1 MHNNAHRPL
10 FRHLAKR
17 EAERHGFEGVLRGA
31 RMMAADTIDYQTDPS
46 RYRHWKI
53 ERDGDIAYLIMDV
66 DQAGGLGDYE
76 LKLNSYD
83 LGVDIELNDAV
94 QRLRF
99 EHPEVRCVVI
109 KSGKD
114 NVFCA
119 GANIRMLGK
128 ATHGAKVNFC
138 KFTNETRLAIEDA
151 SENSKQVY
159 VCAIN
164 GNAAGGGYELALAA
178 DHIMLVDDR
187 RSAVALPE
195 TPLLAVLPGTG
206 GLTRV
211 TDKRKVRRDRADVFC
226 SIEEGVRGTKAVEWR
241 LVDEVVSNSKWKDAV
256 AARARE
262 VAARSDRPKDA
273 KGITLTPLDRKIEK
287 DRVSYSHVGVEID
300 RARSLATVTVRA
312 PLQGAPASV
321 EAAHVL
327 GAKFWPLVV
336 ARELEDAIL
345 HLRSNEAA
353 IGVVLFRTDGNA
365 QAVLDHDDFL
375 AKANGDWLMREIRH
389 YLKRVF
395 KRVDVTAK
403 SFIALI
409 EPGSCF
415 AGSLAELA
423 FAADRSL
430 MLIGT
435 REGDNRKPAAITLGQ
450 ANFGLYPMGNGLT
463 RLETRFF
470 GEPKTLDTL
479 KEKIG
484 TAIEGEEA
492 AELGLVTTAYED
504 FDWDDELR
512 VMLEERTSFS
522 PDAMTGMEAN
532 LRFAGPET
540 METKIFGR
548 LTAWQNWIFQRPN
561 AIGEQGALKLYGS
574 GVSPT
579 FNKDRV

>member
-1 MHNNAHRPL
+1 MN
-10 FRHLAKR
+10 
-17 EAERHGFEGVLRGA
+17 
-31 RMMAADTIDYQTDPS
+31 TIDYQTDPS

-99 EHPEVRCVVI
+99 EHPEIRCVVI

-151 SENSKQVY
+151 SENSKQIY
-159 VCAIN
+159 ICAIN

-226 SIEEGVRGTKAVEWR
+226 SIEEGVRGTRAVEWR
-241 LVDEVVSNSKWKDAV
+241 LVDEVVPNSKWKDAV
-256 AARARE
+256 AARAKE
-262 VAARSDRPKDA
+262 IAARSDRPKDA
-273 KGITLTPLDRKIEK
+273 KGITLAPLERKIEK
-287 DRVSYSHVGVEID
+287 DRVSYSHDDVEID
-300 RARSLATVTVRA
+300 REKGLATVTVRGPSQNA
-312 PLQGAPASV
+312 PSSV
-321 EAAHVL
+321 EAAHAL
-327 GAKFWPLVV
+327 GANFWPLVI

-345 HLRSNEAA
+345 YLRTNEAA
-353 IGVVLFRTDGNA
+353 IGVVLFATSGNA
-365 QAVLDHDDFL
+365 QAVLEHDEFL
-375 AKANGDWLMREIRH
+375 AKANGDWLMREICH
-389 YLKRVF
+389 YLKRVL

-415 AGSLAELA
+415 AGTLAELA

-435 REGDNRKPAAITLGQ
+435 RDGDNRKPAAITLGQ
-450 ANFGLYPMGNGLT
+450 ANFGFYPMGNGLT
-463 RLETRFF
+463 RLETRFL
-470 GEPKTLDTL
+470 GEPKTLETL
-479 KEKIG
+479 KGKIG
-484 TAIEGEEA
+484 QPVEGEEA
-492 AELGLVTTAYED
+492 AELGLVTAAYED